1 MLSYKEIVMRNEQRL
16 SKTIQS
22 VLWALLGV
30 QSDQNRE
37 QDFTQGNPITFIIIG
52 LIAVVLFV
60 LSLVL
65 IVKLVLT

>member
-1 MLSYKEIVMRNEQRL
+1 MRDEQRL

-37 QDFTQGNPITFIIIG
+37 QDFTQGNPITFIVIG

>member
-1 MLSYKEIVMRNEQRL
+1 MRNEQRL

-52 LIAVVLFV
+52 LIAVVIFV

>member
-1 MLSYKEIVMRNEQRL
+1 MRNEQRL

-37 QDFTQGNPITFIIIG
+37 QDFTQGNPITFIVIG

>member
-1 MLSYKEIVMRNEQRL
+1 MRNEQRL

-37 QDFTQGNPITFIIIG
+37 QDFTQGNPKTFIIIG

>member
-1 MLSYKEIVMRNEQRL
+1 MRNEQRL